1 MTRATFRSPPRLSTR
16 IKDPV
21 EGETALGEMLRVL
34 KPGGQLAIFGI
45 FHAGKYADVLRQP
58 GAEQVRTSGLILLL
72 CLPGR
77 RITARN
83 PDRHRIE

>member
-1 MTRATFRSPPRLSTR
+1 
-16 IKDPV
+16 
-21 EGETALGEMLRVL
+21 MLRVL
-34 KPGGQLAIFGI
+34 KPGGQLAIFAI
-45 FHAGKYADVLRQP
+45 FHASEYASTLRQL
-58 GAEQVRTSGLILLL
+58 GAGQVRTSGLILLL